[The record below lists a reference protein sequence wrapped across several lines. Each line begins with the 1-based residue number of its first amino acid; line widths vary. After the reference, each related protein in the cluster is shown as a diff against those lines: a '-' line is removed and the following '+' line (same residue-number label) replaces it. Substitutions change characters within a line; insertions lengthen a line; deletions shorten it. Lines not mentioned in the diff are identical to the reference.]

1 MAIPR
6 THQASFT
13 PGEIEFIA
21 GSELIS
27 IIPKIKIPR
36 LHFIQ
41 GSFGPFQPPLAVK
54 VPVWLALIMKKNS
67 KCSILCP
74 EWLNIEYLKKRHEE
88 EEKEEEF
95 SKLPFHYMELSQ
107 MLLEAAEDDIP
118 DSEQIRKILKD
129 LRETRQAKSRAGLSV
144 LDDKWLGMNN
154 LSLMEINEIR
164 PFFSRA
170 FNEIRKL
177 NVTDKK
183 EEEYGQGSTADN
195 TFSRSYTT

>member
-1 MAIPR
+1 MALPR
-6 THQASFT
+6 SHQPSFT

-21 GSELIS
+21 GSEIIS
-27 IIPKIKIPR
+27 IIPKVKMPR
-36 LHFIQ
+36 LQFIQ
-41 GSFGPFQPPLAVK
+41 GAFGPFLPPLAAK
-54 VPVWLALIMKKNS
+54 VPVWLALLMKKNN

-74 EWLNIEYLKKRHEE
+74 EWLNIDYLKKRHEE
-88 EEKEEEF
+88 EEKEDEF

-107 MLLEAAEDDIP
+107 MLLETAEDDIP

-129 LRETRQAKSRAGLSV
+129 LRETRQAKSRAGLGV

-177 NVTDKK
+177 NVEDKK
-183 EEEYGQGSTADN
+183 EQDDVHDS